1 VLDDYRMVILGSF
14 GGSFW
19 TIISKVPPI
28 PLVFGKMGFKKVLKM
43 TPKVV
48 ILGHPGVL
56 SDLLFQGM
64 VQKCPIIG
72 MSF

>member
-1 VLDDYRMVILGSF
+1 VLNDYRLVILGSF
-14 GGSFW
+14 GRSFW
-19 TIISKVPPI
+19 TVISKVPPI
-28 PLVFGKMGFKKVLKM
+28 SLVFGEIGFKKVLKM

-48 ILGHPGVL
+48 ILGHPGVI

>member
-1 VLDDYRMVILGSF
+1 
-14 GGSFW
+14 
-19 TIISKVPPI
+19 
-28 PLVFGKMGFKKVLKM
+28 M

-48 ILGHPGVL
+48 ILGHPGVI